1 MEVIL
6 KAQTLALLGMLG
18 VVCCAPLAAQT
29 YTFESPVCNGNPISA
44 HGVNGS
50 GVIVGTTG
58 DAGAIYYN
66 GKCQVYS
73 TVYFYGVSDTNWLIA
88 FPPGSPNNTF
98 YLIEPGGKTVALPN
112 YPGLKNNFTYCCMD
126 TATGTFAGNYY
137 PAVGA
142 LLSGFFYQNGTF
154 TSLPWS
160 DASGS
165 PSYAY
170 TIMAL
175 NNTGITVGTFGRDYI
190 QGFVYQKGVMTLLAY
205 PGATYTY
212 FNGVNDNGVVVGS
225 YVQQSTGNANIILYN
240 NQTATWTDLNFPYPY
255 SLMTP
260 LGITNAGVIALTGA
274 SGAGLV
280 LATPPAN

>member
-1 MEVIL
+1 MEAIL
-6 KAQTLALLGMLG
+6 KAQTLALLVILG
-18 VVCCAPLAAQT
+18 IICCAPLAAQS
-29 YTFESPVCNGNPISA
+29 YTFENAECNGYPISA
-44 HGVNGS
+44 HGMNGS
-50 GVIVGTTG
+50 GVIVGTEG
-58 DAGAIYYN
+58 DSGAIYYN

-73 TVYFYGVSDTNWLIA
+73 TAFFYGVSDTGWLIA
-88 FPPGSPNNTF
+88 SFPSNPNYAF

-112 YPGLKNNFTYCCMD
+112 YPGGKDNFTYCCMD
-126 TATGTFAGNYY
+126 TAAGTFAGNYY
-137 PAVGA
+137 PGPAGI
-142 LLSGFFYQNGTF
+142 LSGFFYQNGTF

-165 PSYAY
+165 PSYEY

-175 NNTGITVGTFGRDYI
+175 NNTGITVGTFERDYI

-225 YVQQSTGNANIILYN
+225 YVQQATDNANIILYN
-240 NQTATWTDLNFPYPY
+240 IQTATWTDLNFPYHY